1 MKMLILSTI
10 ISSLVGALVGF
21 GCMAFIDYSENRGS
35 GVTEL
40 AGFAP
45 PEELNSLEA
54 QVSTAH
60 AVWAQVYWL
69 KRATL
74 AIEQKNST
82 QTELGEFMRGVADIL
97 SEQKNSVE
105 LEPQVYLPHTPEP

>member
-21 GCMAFIDYSENRGS
+21 GCMAFIDYSENRGG

-45 PEELNSLEA
+45 PEEFNALEA
-54 QVSTAH
+54 QVSTAR
-60 AVWAQVYWL
+60 AAWAQVYWL

-82 QTELGEFMRGVADIL
+82 QTELGEFMRGVAEVL
-97 SEQKNSVE
+97 QQKNSVE

>member
-60 AVWAQVYWL
+60 AAWAQVYWL

-74 AIEQKNST
+74 AIERNQPLPL
-82 QTELGEFMRGVADIL
+82 EEFVRWVEDVSHA
-97 SEQKNSVE
+97 QKNSVE
-105 LEPQVYLPHTPEP
+105 MEPEVYLPHTPEP